1 MKDSIHRILDRTEA
15 VAIDIGKSFSDTN
28 AMAGRNAPLLMLA
41 VTPPLLAAFAITE
54 IGSWCID
61 EIGRQIRIH
70 EKRPDSP
77 SLRGTPTPQNLTAP
91 WTATPRTL
99 NDRLRLGSRLAD
111 LDQTLD
117 HTISRTTLPSGK
129 TVFRAR
135 PGGMKGWLADR
146 RVAIPYSTAMRYKKL
161 AQRLRQIL
169 SLDARIPLEW
179 LVGGIPENA
188 NLPSELQSPC
198 ATARRRLS
206 SILRRNRTLK
216 ALSLHAEKEIG
227 IIRLVAVRRA
237 TKRRHAMSQEN
248 RKSKCFSVISQDRA
262 VTVTP
267 ERFEATKHA
276 ISRILESSDRSA
288 SAVHLRNR
296 LRRWLSSLAPQAPT

>member
-1 MKDSIHRILDRTEA
+1 MKASIHRILDRTEA

-54 IGSWCID
+54 IGAWCID

-77 SLRGTPTPQNLTAP
+77 SLRGTPTPQDLTAP
-91 WTATPRTL
+91 WTANPRTL

-111 LDQTLD
+111 LDPTLD
-117 HTISRTTLPSGK
+117 HTISRTTLPGGK

-161 AQRLRQIL
+161 AQRLRQVL
-169 SLDARIPLEW
+169 SLDARIPLDW
-179 LVGGIPENA
+179 LVDGLPETA
-188 NLPSELQSPC
+188 PLPSELHSPC
-198 ATARRRLS
+198 ATARRRLA
-206 SILRRNRTLK
+206 SILRRNRTFK
-216 ALSLHAEKEIG
+216 ALSLHAEKELG
-227 IIRLVAVRRA
+227 IIRLVTIRKPP
-237 TKRRHAMSQEN
+237 KRHRSIPLIKWKTAD
-248 RKSKCFSVISQDRA
+248 FSVISQGRS

-267 ERFEATKHA
+267 ERFEATKSV
-276 ISRILESSDRSA
+276 ISRILESRDCSA
-288 SAVHLRNR
+288 PALHLRNR
-296 LRRWLSSLAPQAPT
+296 LRRWLSSLAPQTQN